1 MNQNF
6 ISSFQFELFKRLTNA
21 YILVINPSKI

>member
-6 ISSFQFELFKRLTNA
+6 ISS
-21 YILVINPSKI
+21 

>member
-6 ISSFQFELFKRLTNA
+6 ISRWVT
-21 YILVINPSKI
+21 